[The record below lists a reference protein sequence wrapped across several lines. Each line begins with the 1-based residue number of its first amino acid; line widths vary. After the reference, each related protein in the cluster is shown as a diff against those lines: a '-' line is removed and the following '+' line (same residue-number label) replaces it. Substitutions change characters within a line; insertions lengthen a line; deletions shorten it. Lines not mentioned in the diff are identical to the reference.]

1 MDNKCI
7 YPDEPEGDSTELIR
21 YIVSNIK
28 NKDELL
34 DFSNKVF
41 NTYGLNIEM
50 Y

>member
-1 MDNKCI
+1 MLFF
-7 YPDEPEGDSTELIR
+7 YGLI
-21 YIVSNIK
+21 VEAVGEEENT
-28 NKDELL
+28 